1 MNGPGA
7 DQVHIPSLMK
17 VMSLKTRNKKEDK
30 KLNELKFGEFCQ
42 AKMVPIQLSDNIE
55 DEINF
60 PLFVAPN
67 LGPNIQVHTKE
78 QGPPSGMVAF
88 NESGEKL
95 DEYSEEAAD
104 VCNIL
109 EGFSL
114 TDEEGNEKDTL
125 LVFDAMMLGEDI
137 REMPFTDRLGQL
149 QALMPDGSVIGWQLC
164 ENHEE
169 LAEYVEVLLSKD
181 IKSMRVKKPDSVYG
195 EETVYNFA
203 EVEAG
208 SEETPAK
215 EEGNQDTVKVV

>member
-1 MNGPGA
+1 MQDPGA

-17 VMSLKTRNKKEDK
+17 VMSIRTKNKKEAN
-30 KLNELKFGEFCQ
+30 KLKELKFGEFCQ
-42 AKMVPIQLSDNIE
+42 AEMVPIQLSDNIE

-78 QGPPSGMVAF
+78 QRPPSGMVAF
-88 NESGEKL
+88 SEAGEKI
-95 DEYSEEAAD
+95 EKYSEEASD

-114 TDEEGNEKDTL
+114 TDEENKKDSL
-125 LVFDAMMLGEDI
+125 LIFDAMMLGEDI
-137 REMPFTDRLGQL
+137 REMPFEDRIGQL

-169 LAEYVEVLLSKD
+169 FVEYVQTLLNED

-195 EETVYNFA
+195 EETIYNFA
-203 EVEAG
+203 EVEDDKT
-208 SEETPAK
+208 EIPVT